1 MSKISR
7 RDLLKTGA
15 LAGITASVLGSE
27 ISANETKIVSKT
39 MIGVPFEKREKV
51 RFGIIGCGERG
62 KSMIND
68 FLGVENLEIVALCDN
83 VKKNAEEC
91 KAIIEKKG
99 RKSPELYT
107 DGDYA
112 FQKLVARDDIDFV
125 YIATPWEWHAPQSIA
140 AMEAGKHVGVEV
152 PMATT
157 MKDIWRIV
165 DVSEKMRKHCLM
177 LENCCFNYNELL
189 VLNMVR
195 DGAFGELTHAEAA
208 YIHDLRW
215 IVNEGRSEGLWRR
228 NWHTKV
234 NGNLYPTHGLG
245 PVANYLD
252 INRGDKFDYLVSMS
266 SPQKSLEVYREK
278 TEKKDSLKWKE
289 KYVCGDMNTSMI
301 KTAKGVSIMLQ
312 HDVVTPRPYTRHNHI
327 QGTKGTFTDFPG
339 RLYIDGQEGG
349 HKWTD
354 LSKVKDKYE
363 HWLWKKLGEKARN
376 AGHGGMDF
384 VMAWRIVQY
393 FNEGLTPD
401 LDVYDGASWS
411 APFPMSAESVAKGSM
426 PIKFPDFT
434 RGKWTEKRDT
444 LV

>member
-1 MSKISR
+1 MSEKISR
-7 RDLLKTGA
+7 RDLFKTGA
-15 LAGITASVLGSE
+15 VATIAATLVTNSEAKPAGKS
-27 ISANETKIVSKT
+27 
-39 MIGVPFEKREKV
+39 MIGVPFEKRDKV
-51 RFGIIGCGERG
+51 RFGIIGSGERG
-62 KSMIND
+62 TSMIQD
-68 FLGVENLEIVALCDN
+68 FLGIENLEIKAICDN
-83 VKKNAEEC
+83 VKANAEEGR
-91 KAIIEKKG
+91 AMIEKAG
-99 RKSPELYT
+99 RPAPELYT

-125 YIATPWEWHAPQSIA
+125 YIATPWEWHAPQAIA

-157 MKDIWRIV
+157 MKDIWKLV
-165 DVSEKMRKHCLM
+165 ETSERTRKHCLM

-195 DGAFGELTHAEAA
+195 DDVFGDLTHAEAA

-228 NWHTKV
+228 AWHTRV

-252 INRGDKFDYLVSMS
+252 INRGDRFDYLVSVS
-266 SPQKSLEVYREK
+266 SPQRSLDAYREK
-278 TEKKDSLKWKE
+278 TEKKDSPKWRE
-289 KYVCGDMNTSMI
+289 KYICGDMNTSII

-312 HDVVTPRPYTRHNHI
+312 HDVSTPRPYTRHNHI
-327 QGTKGTFTDFPG
+327 QGTKGAFTDFPG
-339 RLYIDGQEGG
+339 RLYLDGQEGG
-349 HKWTD
+349 HKWTTIE
-354 LSKVKDKYE
+354 KVKDKYE
-363 HWLWKKLGEKARN
+363 HWLWKKLGEKARG

-393 FNEGLTPD
+393 FNEGLVPD
-401 LDVYDGASWS
+401 NDVYDGASWT

-434 RGKWTEKRDT
+434 RGRWSEKRAM
-444 LV
+444 LA